1 MKINKSAHPVA
12 PATSHGGLS
21 LPAASM
27 PEEGRRTAAAS
38 PAAGTKGDAELA
50 RIHEVPAQTSEPPR
64 NDIGTP
70 SNVLPMKR
78 AAQRKQNAHLVPYKR
93 LRQLLG
99 FEPDDLQPVP
109 LSAERLQQTL
119 RLLLR
124 AVHVD
129 EDWYLRQHPDVKEA
143 VAKGVFRSAKH
154 HFIESGYFEGRR
166 PARVIVDEEWYA
178 RAYPDVSE
186 SIEFGELASC
196 QEHFDRYGEDEGRLP
211 SED

>member
-1 MKINKSAHPVA
+1 MQINKSAPPVA
-12 PATSHGGLS
+12 PAASNGSSS
-21 LPAASM
+21 LYGASK
-27 PEEGRRTAAAS
+27 PEEGGRLAS
-38 PAAGTKGDAELA
+38 RPSAVSAKVDPEPT
-50 RIHEVPAQTSEPPR
+50 RIHEVPAQTSETAR
-64 NDIGTP
+64 NDIGMT

-78 AAQRKQNAHLVPYKR
+78 GAQRRQNAHLIPYAR
-93 LRQLLG
+93 LRELLG
-99 FEPDDLQPVP
+99 FNPDAAQPVLLSPEDLQQVV
-109 LSAERLQQTL
+109 

-166 PARVIVDEEWYA
+166 PARVIVDEEWYG

-196 QEHFDRYGEDEGRLP
+196 QEHFDRYGESEGRLP